1 MSRQQHDEFDLV
13 VTNGILVSTV
23 FCKTRIGINSWVF
36 KGDSKRSLAG
46 WS

>member
-23 FCKTRIGINSWVF
+23 FYKIRIGVNSWVF
-36 KGDSKRSLAG
+36 KGDSKRGLAG